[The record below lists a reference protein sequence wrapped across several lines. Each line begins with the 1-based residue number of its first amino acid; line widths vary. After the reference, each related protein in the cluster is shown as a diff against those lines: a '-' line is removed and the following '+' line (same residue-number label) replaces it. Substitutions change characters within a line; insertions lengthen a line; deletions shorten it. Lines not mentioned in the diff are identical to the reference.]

1 MKTQYGGK
9 PESLSGNDDCGQM
22 SAWYVFSALGFYP
35 VCPASDYFV
44 IGSPGLK
51 KAEVHLSNGKT
62 LTVTADGLS
71 DKNIYV
77 QSLTVNGK
85 AWNSPFLPYRE
96 IKDGGTLAFTMGPE
110 PNKQWGTDLA
120 LPE

>member
-1 MKTQYGGK
+1 
-9 PESLSGNDDCGQM
+9 M

-35 VCPASDYFV
+35 VCPAADYYA
-44 IGSPGLK
+44 IGSPAVK

-62 LTVTADGLS
+62 LTVEAQNLS
-71 DKNIYV
+71 EKNIYV

-85 AWNSPFLPYRE
+85 TWTSPFLPFRE
-96 IKDGGTLAFTMGPE
+96 IKDGGRLVFVLGPE
-110 PNKQWGTDLA
+110 PNKHWGVDTT